1 MEEKIKKLLIVDD
14 DENFLRIIKLN
25 LEKERIYEIKTL
37 STAKNLIEQIHH
49 IQPNLILLDI
59 FMPSVDGID
68 ACEMLNNDNL
78 GRTIPIIVIS
88 ALDKDT
94 DKLKAYKLGIADYL
108 TKPIDKKSLIAAIEK
123 ALKPKTL

>member
-49 IQPNLILLDI
+49 IQPHLILLDI